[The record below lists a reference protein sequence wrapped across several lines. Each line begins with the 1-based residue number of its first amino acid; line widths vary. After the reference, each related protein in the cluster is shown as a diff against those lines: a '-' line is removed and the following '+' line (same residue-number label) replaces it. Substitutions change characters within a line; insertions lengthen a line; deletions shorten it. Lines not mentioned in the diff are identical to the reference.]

1 MAFTKR
7 IFGFKRKSMPQLP
20 EQNSTKQKPK
30 STSTK
35 PQGFKLSSTRLRSK
49 ESLQLQG
56 LTPYTININMARIL
70 IIVMTMLALTVLILL
85 PFTGSSQSASKP
97 TTDEL
102 RTALKI
108 FNRYDT
114 CQSQLTLCDD
124 ALETAKTAIDLYDAE
139 VTICRQRITATDSAY
154 AALDRA
160 NHATQI
166 AYKDCDKS
174 LKREK
179 VRGTLKA
186 ILSGIGGGIVGTGAG
201 ILIGIFAIK

>member
-1 MAFTKR
+1 M
-7 IFGFKRKSMPQLP
+7 
-20 EQNSTKQKPK
+20 
-30 STSTK
+30 
-35 PQGFKLSSTRLRSK
+35 
-49 ESLQLQG
+49 
-56 LTPYTININMARIL
+56 
-70 IIVMTMLALTVLILL
+70 ILL
-85 PFTGSSQSASKP
+85 PFTGNSQSVSKP

-114 CQSQLTLCDD
+114 CQTQLVICDD
-124 ALETAKTAIDLYDAE
+124 ALEAAKTAIDLYDAE
-139 VTICRQRITATDSAY
+139 VIICRQRITATDSAY
-154 AALDRA
+154 ASLDRA
-160 NHATQI
+160 NHATQL

-179 VRGTLKA
+179 VKGTLKA